1 MDRIN
6 LATDMDRLPR
16 DVIYSKLESA
26 VAVLEALSQHV
37 SGIED
42 RMIVV
47 EK

>member
-1 MDRIN
+1 VDWIN
-6 LATDMDRLPR
+6 LATDRDKLPR

-26 VAVLEALSQHV
+26 VAVLEALSLHV

-42 RMIVV
+42 RMIIV